1 MVLAPPDIM
10 NCNHNKEA
18 FTQHK
23 KKNTFKVNKRDK
35 CYGIFNKICYKENLG
50 KQISFLLDTVY
61 KLNVH

>member
-1 MVLAPPDIM
+1 MVLARDIM
-10 NCNHNKEA
+10 NCIQNKGA

-23 KKNTFKVNKRDK
+23 KTTFKVSKRDK
-35 CYGIFNKICYKENLG
+35 CYDIFNKICYKEDLG